1 MTTLPIAF
9 VGQVHGRSVR
19 MCLERVLT
27 PMTEALPGDIV
38 AVRESGLYLDNA
50 SFINSSQFL
59 LRTQKGVLQLRLS
72 DLPEKKHRICAEAL
86 GRLSNDWELYGDLAE
101 VDEGQLLDED
111 GGAAIEVVRF
121 LNGVGIV
128 RSAHNRV
135 FGEAVSSCPGS
146 ISALVTEGSDESR
159 PAPSEPERNALYA
172 AWQQII
178 SGRDCVAF

>member
-9 VGQVHGRSVR
+9 VGQLHGRSVR

-59 LRTQKGVLQLRLS
+59 LRTQKGFLQLRLS

-86 GRLSNDWELYGDLAE
+86 GASLTSGNSM
-101 VDEGQLLDED
+101 V
-111 GGAAIEVVRF
+111 ISP
-121 LNGVGIV
+121 
-128 RSAHNRV
+128 RSTK
-135 FGEAVSSCPGS
+135 GSCSTRTVEPPSRWCGS
-146 ISALVTEGSDESR
+146 
-159 PAPSEPERNALYA
+159 
-172 AWQQII
+172 
-178 SGRDCVAF
+178 